1 MLGNWLKT
9 SILMAGIIALFGAIG
24 AMIGGQSGM
33 LLALVFGGAM
43 NVFSYWF
50 SDKMVL
56 RMYNAQEVDETSS
69 PYLYNM
75 VRELAGRAQL
85 PMPKVYIIHEDQPN
99 AFATGRNPDN
109 AAVAATSGI
118 LQMLSE
124 RELRG
129 VMAHELAHVKHR
141 DILIS
146 TISATMA
153 GAISAL
159 ANFAMFFGG
168 RDENGR
174 PGNPIASIAVALL
187 APLAASLIQMA
198 ISRAREFEADRGGAE
213 IAGDPHALAD
223 ALLKIDAFAR
233 GIPMPTAEAHPE
245 TGQMMIMNPLS
256 GGGLRG
262 LFSTHPATEERVAR
276 LRALVVRR

>member
-1 MLGNWLKT
+1 
-9 SILMAGIIALFGAIG
+9 MAAIMALFGMVGGMLGGGQGMLFALIIG
-24 AMIGGQSGM
+24 AGTN
-33 LLALVFGGAM
+33 LWA
-43 NVFSYWF
+43 YWF

-56 RMYNAQEVDETSS
+56 RMYNAQEVDETTA
-69 PYLYNM
+69 PQFYNM

-99 AFATGRNPDN
+99 AFATGRNPEN
-109 AAVAATSGI
+109 AAVAATTGI

-159 ANFAMFFGG
+159 ANFAMIFSG
-168 RDENGR
+168 RDEEGR
-174 PGNPIASIAVALL
+174 PTNMIASIAVSLL

-213 IAGDPHALAD
+213 IANDPHALAD
-223 ALLKIDAFAR
+223 ALMKIDAFAR

-276 LRALVVRR
+276 LRALAGGRR